1 MRYVVTGGAGF
12 IGSHIARALS
22 GDHDVVILDDFS
34 AGSRSRIADLPV
46 ECVAGSVTDPDLL
59 GEVFASADGVFH
71 QAAIVSVPRSV
82 ADPRRSHDVNLT
94 GTLNVLLAA
103 RDAGVRR
110 VVLASS
116 AAVYGDCPRL
126 PLRESECPQPLSPYA
141 LQKSAGEA
149 YAALVSSPGTVS
161 LRYFNV
167 YGPGQDP
174 ASPYS
179 GVISVFADRIRQGRP
194 LVIHGAGDQT
204 RDFVHV
210 DDVVRANLLAMAAA
224 TPEGVYNIGTGKETS
239 VLGLARLLADICG
252 TEPDIVHEP
261 PRAGDIR
268 RSCADIHRAA
278 AIGYAPAVDIREGLA
293 RLIRRAR

>member
-1 MRYVVTGGAGF
+1 MRYVITGGAGF

-22 GDHDVVILDDFS
+22 GDHQVVILDDFS

-46 ECVAGSVTDPDLL
+46 ECVAGSITDPVCLR
-59 GEVFASADGVFH
+59 EVCSGADGVFH

-82 ADPRRSHDVNLT
+82 EEPARSHDVNLT
-94 GTLNVLLAA
+94 GTLQILLAA

-126 PLRESECPQPLSPYA
+126 PLRESECPAPLSPYA
-141 LQKSAGEA
+141 LQKCAGEA
-149 YAALVSSPGTVS
+149 YAALISGLATVS

-179 GVISVFADRIRQGRP
+179 GVISVFADRIRQGLP
-194 LVIHGAGDQT
+194 LVIHGNGDQT

-210 DDVVRANLLAMAAA
+210 DDVVRANLLAMDPG
-224 TPEGVYNIGTGKETS
+224 TPEGVYNIGTGTETS
-239 VLGLARLLADICG
+239 ILGLARLLADICG
-252 TEPDIVHEP
+252 KDPGIIHGP

-268 RSCADIHRAA
+268 RSCADISRARA
-278 AIGYAPAVDIREGLA
+278 VGYAPSVDIRDGLT
-293 RLIRRAR
+293 RLIRTSR